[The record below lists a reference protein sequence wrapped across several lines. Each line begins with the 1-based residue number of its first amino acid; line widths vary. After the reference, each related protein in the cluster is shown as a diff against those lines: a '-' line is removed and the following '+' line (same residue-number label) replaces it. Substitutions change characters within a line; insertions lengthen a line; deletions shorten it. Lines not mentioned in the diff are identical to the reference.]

1 MQVYLVRHAK
11 AAPGSPDEA
20 RRLTPAGRSQATEL
34 GARLRADGVRPDAI
48 VTSPLARARE
58 TGELIAAE
66 LGLDAVE
73 DERLAP
79 GATAEDLRAAVADLG
94 DVVVAVGH
102 QPDCSEIVAAVTGG
116 PEPKFPPAA
125 AVLLRL

>member
-20 RRLTPAGRSQATEL
+20 RRLTPVGRSQATEL
-34 GARLRADGVRPDAI
+34 GARLRADGVHPDAV

-58 TGELIAAE
+58 TAELIAAE
-66 LGLDAVE
+66 LGLDTVE

-79 GATAEDLRAAVADLG
+79 GATAEDLRAAVG
-94 DVVVAVGH
+94 GRGEVVVAVGH

-116 PEPKFPPAA
+116 PEPAFPPAA